1 MRHVA
6 GESGLYPCLPD
17 TLNSS
22 FTGCKLKPGIFRYLW
37 LPLLVLL
44 CSCSSAP
51 TELVIEDDDWIY
63 QDRAISI
70 TVKAPSDLNSVSG
83 RPHSLALG
91 VFQLNDPNTFS
102 GLSTTVDG
110 AVQLLQKGRID
121 DTVANFTIV
130 NIRPGEQRRVQL
142 NRAKT
147 AQYVGLIAGY
157 FELNP
162 KNDVELFPV
171 PLQAIK
177 RGLVEKGLVA
187 LALMTDEARAIPD
200 KLHIYVELGRTS
212 SKQII
217 SISDRELQKIRAG
230 ATGGASDLDWVDKVR

>member
-1 MRHVA
+1 VNGTR
-6 GESGLYPCLPD
+6 
-17 TLNSS
+17 
-22 FTGCKLKPGIFRYLW
+22 LKPDVRRYLW
-37 LPLLVLL
+37 LPLLAVL
-44 CSCSSAP
+44 CSCASAP
-51 TELVIEDDDWIY
+51 TELVIEDDDWVY
-63 QDRAISI
+63 EDRAISI

-102 GLSTTVDG
+102 GLSTTMEG

-130 NIRPGEQRRVQL
+130 NIRPGESRRVQL

-162 KNDVELFPV
+162 KNDVELFPI
-171 PLQAIK
+171 PLKAIK

-187 LALMTDEARAIPD
+187 LSLMTDEARALPD
-200 KLHIYVELGRTS
+200 KLHIYVELGRSS
-212 SKQII
+212 SKQIVA
-217 SISDRELQKIRAG
+217 ISDQDLQQLRTSA
-230 ATGGASDLDWVDKVR
+230 GGASAELDWVGKVR

>member
-1 MRHVA
+1 MM
-6 GESGLYPCLPD
+6 
-17 TLNSS
+17 
-22 FTGCKLKPGIFRYLW
+22 RYLW
-37 LPLLVLL
+37 LPLLAVL
-44 CSCSSAP
+44 CSCASAP
-51 TELVIEDDDWIY
+51 TELVIEDDDWVY
-63 QDRAISI
+63 EDRAISI
-70 TVKAPSDLNSVSG
+70 SVKAPSDLNSVSG

-102 GLSTTVDG
+102 GLSTTMDG

-162 KNDVELFPV
+162 KNDVELFPI
-171 PLQAIK
+171 PLKEIK

-187 LALMTDEARAIPD
+187 LSLMTDEARALPD
-200 KLHIYVELGRTS
+200 KLYVYVELGRTS

-217 SISDRELQKIRAG
+217 SLSGDELQKLHTDAS
-230 ATGGASDLDWVDKVR
+230 GGAADLDWINNVKQGRSVSE

>member
-1 MRHVA
+1 
-6 GESGLYPCLPD
+6 
-17 TLNSS
+17 
-22 FTGCKLKPGIFRYLW
+22 LKRYLPRCIW
-37 LPLLVLL
+37 LLMLAGVL
-44 CSCSSAP
+44 CSCASAP
-51 TELVIEDDDWIY
+51 TELTIEDDDWVY
-63 QDRAISI
+63 EDRAISI

-102 GLSTTVDG
+102 GLSTTMDG

-147 AQYVGLIAGY
+147 AQYVGVIAGY

-162 KNDVELFPV
+162 KNDVELFPI
-171 PLQAIK
+171 PLKAIK

-187 LALMTDEARAIPD
+187 LSLMTDEAKALPD

-217 SISDRELQKIRAG
+217 SISDKELQNLRKG
-230 ATGGASDLDWVDKVR
+230 AGGAPTEPDWVNKIK

>member
-1 MRHVA
+1 LKQTVFRC
-6 GESGLYPCLPD
+6 GWLL
-17 TLNSS
+17 TL
-22 FTGCKLKPGIFRYLW
+22 G
-37 LPLLVLL
+37 VVL
-44 CSCSSAP
+44 CSCASAP
-51 TELVIEDDDWIY
+51 TELTIEDDDWVY
-63 QDRAISI
+63 EDRAISI

-102 GLSTTVDG
+102 GLSTTMDG

-147 AQYVGLIAGY
+147 AQYVGVIAGY

-162 KNDVELFPV
+162 KNDVELFSV
-171 PLQAIK
+171 PLKAIK

-187 LALMTDEARAIPD
+187 LALMTDEARAVPD

-217 SISDRELQKIRAG
+217 SISDKELQQKRA
-230 ATGGASDLDWVDKVR
+230 AAGGASAELDWVDKVK

>member
-1 MRHVA
+1 MLA
-6 GESGLYPCLPD
+6 AA
-17 TLNSS
+17 
-22 FTGCKLKPGIFRYLW
+22 
-37 LPLLVLL
+37 L
-44 CSCSSAP
+44 CSCASAP
-51 TELVIEDDDWIY
+51 TELTIEDDDWVY
-63 QDRAISI
+63 EDRAISI
-70 TVKAPSDLNSVSG
+70 TIKAPSDLNSVSG

-102 GLSTTVDG
+102 GLSTTMDG

-162 KNDVELFPV
+162 KNDVELFPI
-171 PLQAIK
+171 PLKEIK

-187 LALMTDEARAIPD
+187 LSLMTDEARALPD

-217 SISDRELQKIRAG
+217 SISDQELQKLRTG
-230 ATGGASDLDWVDKVR
+230 AGGASADLDWMSKVK

>member
-1 MRHVA
+1 
-6 GESGLYPCLPD
+6 
-17 TLNSS
+17 
-22 FTGCKLKPGIFRYLW
+22 
-37 LPLLVLL
+37 LLVVAL
-44 CSCSSAP
+44 CSCASAP
-51 TELVIEDDDWIY
+51 TELSIDDDGWVY
-63 QDRAISI
+63 EDRAISI

-102 GLSTTVDG
+102 GLSTTMDG

-162 KNDVELFPV
+162 KNDVELFPI
-171 PLQAIK
+171 PLKAIK
-177 RGLVEKGLVA
+177 RGLIEKGLVA
-187 LALMTDEARAIPD
+187 LSLMSDEAKALPD

-217 SISDRELQKIRAG
+217 SISDKELQQLRTG
-230 ATGGASDLDWVDKVR
+230 GGGASAGLDWVNKVK

>member
-1 MRHVA
+1 VPARKRLSSL
-6 GESGLYPCLPD
+6 SGYE
-17 TLNSS
+17 
-22 FTGCKLKPGIFRYLW
+22 LKPIATRCIW
-37 LPLLVLL
+37 LLLLVAAL
-44 CSCSSAP
+44 CSCASAP
-51 TELVIEDDDWIY
+51 TELVIEDDDWVY
-63 QDRAISI
+63 EDRAISI

-102 GLSTTVDG
+102 GLSTTMDG

-162 KNDVELFPV
+162 KNDVELFPI
-171 PLQAIK
+171 PLKAIK

-187 LALMTDEARAIPD
+187 LSLMTDEAKALPD

-217 SISDRELQKIRAG
+217 SISDKQLQKLRTG
-230 ATGGASDLDWVDKVR
+230 AGGASADLDWVNKVK